1 MDLKELLGEELYN
14 QVIEKVG
21 DKHKI
26 ALVSDGNWIPKD
38 KFNEINEAK
47 KQLETDIKTRDQQL
61 TDLKKSAGDHEEL
74 KKQIGQL
81 QTENKTKDDD
91 YKAKIKDLSI
101 NSAIKLTLGN
111 DAHDSEMVAGLVD
124 KSKLILGEDGK
135 VTGLDEQIK
144 SLRES
149 KAFLFVPAPD
159 PNQQQQQQTQFRGA
173 KPAEGAGGTGG
184 AQPPDFSKMTDAE
197 YYTHLQNQQKK

>member
-14 QVIEKVG
+14 QLIEKMG

-47 KQLETDIKTRDQQL
+47 KQLETDIKDRDTQL
-61 TDLKKSAGDHEEL
+61 TDLKKNAGDNEEL
-74 KKQIGQL
+74 KKTITQL
-81 QTENKTKDDD
+81 QTDNKKKDED
-91 YKAKIKDLSI
+91 YQAKIKDLSI

-111 DAHDSEMVAGLVD
+111 DAHDSDMVAGLVD
-124 KSKLILGEDGK
+124 KSKLMLGEDGK

-159 PNQQQQQQTQFRGA
+159 PNQQQTQFRGA
-173 KPAEGAGGTGG
+173 KPAEGAGGSGG
-184 AQPPDFSKMTDAE
+184 AQPPDFSKMTDTE